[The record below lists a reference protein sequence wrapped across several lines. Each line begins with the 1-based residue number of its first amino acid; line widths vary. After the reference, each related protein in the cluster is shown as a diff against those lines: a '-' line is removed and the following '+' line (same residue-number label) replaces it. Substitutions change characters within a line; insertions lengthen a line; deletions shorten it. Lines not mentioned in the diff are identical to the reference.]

1 MNKITLIKLS
11 PLTRSSYWFVP
22 ILMMVLAMWLGI
34 ALVKLDKA
42 GQSALF
48 VKWGWGH
55 FSVVEQIVH

>member
-11 PLTRSSYWFVP
+11 LTALKLLVCTNTYDGFGDV
-22 ILMMVLAMWLGI
+22 LGI

>member
-11 PLTRSSYWFVP
+11 HSLRSSYWFVP

-48 VKWGWGH
+48 VKWAWIKSG
-55 FSVVEQIVH
+55 